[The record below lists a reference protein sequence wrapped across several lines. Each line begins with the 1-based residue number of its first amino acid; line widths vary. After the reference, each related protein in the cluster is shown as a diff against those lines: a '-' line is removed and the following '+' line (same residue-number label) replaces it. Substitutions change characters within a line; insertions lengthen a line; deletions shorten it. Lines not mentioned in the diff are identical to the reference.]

1 MLFEQISKD
10 IVQAMKA
17 KDKVR
22 LMALRNAKKYFLEA
36 LTAPGA
42 DAELSDE
49 QALKILSK
57 LVKQGKDTAQ
67 LYVEQ
72 NRPDLAEEEMGQ
84 VTALEAYL
92 PKALTPI
99 QNLKTQHLGSKNPR
113 LHTDEVLIALS
124 ICAATDSRAEQAMEQ
139 LVKLRGAEV
148 HSSVILSAVDEK
160 TFKRLGVN
168 ITCEPRY
175 KS

>member
-1 MLFEQISKD
+1 M
-10 IVQAMKA
+10 
-17 KDKVR
+17 
-22 LMALRNAKKYFLEA
+22 EA

-84 VTALEAYL
+84 VLALEAYL
-92 PKALTPI
+92 PKALTPEE
-99 QNLKTQHLGSKNPR
+99 L
-113 LHTDEVLIALS
+113 E
-124 ICAATDSRAEQAMEQ
+124 AE
-139 LVKLRGAEV
+139 LRTIIAEV
-148 HSSVILSAVDEK
+148 GAASAKDMGKVMGIA
-160 TFKRLGVN
+160 TKRLAGRADGKAISAKVK
-168 ITCEPRY
+168 ELLG
-175 KS
+175 